1 MEENQQ
7 PLLATDDPAFTGLRI
22 VYMRA
27 DELEPYTNN
36 ARTHSE
42 DQVEQLKASLNE
54 FGFTNPVLLD
64 GKRLLAGHGRTIAAL
79 DIFKK
84 GGSIKMCPPGQIPTI
99 DLSHLTP
106 VQQRAYI
113 IADNKLAENAG
124 WDYNILKIEIDALG
138 ELGFDLDLLGFGAQ
152 LAELLA
158 PSEEN
163 EGLTDPDEVPP
174 VPDEPVSIEGDVW
187 LLGRHRL
194 VCGDSTQTD
203 LVMQLMD
210 GTRADMLHTDPP
222 YGVSYKG
229 GQKEWDGIK
238 NDALTDDSLV
248 DFLYEAFASAVPAT
262 KPGAPWYVWHADMTT
277 AEFVKALKMV
287 DRKLSSHIIWV
298 KNQMGGGWGDYRA
311 KHEPCIY
318 SSGGKSAWYGGR
330 DQSTVWNVDR
340 ERDYVHPTQKPVEL
354 VRRAIDNSSKAGDA
368 VLDLFGGSGSTLIGC
383 EQSGRTAYLMELDPR
398 YVDTIVLR
406 WQGFTGQNAVLESD
420 GRTFTEILAE
430 RKPNAVLT
438 PSSEPPASKPKRAK
452 RAKATA

>member
-1 MEENQQ
+1 
-7 PLLATDDPAFTGLRI
+7 
-22 VYMRA
+22 
-27 DELEPYTNN
+27 
-36 ARTHSE
+36 
-42 DQVEQLKASLNE
+42 
-54 FGFTNPVLLD
+54 
-64 GKRLLAGHGRTIAAL
+64 
-79 DIFKK
+79 
-84 GGSIKMCPPGQIPTI
+84 
-99 DLSHLTP
+99 
-106 VQQRAYI
+106 
-113 IADNKLAENAG
+113 
-124 WDYNILKIEIDALG
+124 
-138 ELGFDLDLLGFGAQ
+138 
-152 LAELLA
+152 
-158 PSEEN
+158 
-163 EGLTDPDEVPP
+163 
-174 VPDEPVSIEGDVW
+174 VW